1 MKYEKDWI
9 GGYNN
14 YSKLEELSYN
24 LQNLDK
30 KFLKNLEQE
39 NSQNT
44 IRKSLEK
51 IISNDFNN
59 DYDY

>member
-1 MKYEKDWI
+1 M
-9 GGYNN
+9 
-14 YSKLEELSYN
+14 
-24 LQNLDK
+24 Q
-30 KFLKNLEQE
+30 KNLEQE